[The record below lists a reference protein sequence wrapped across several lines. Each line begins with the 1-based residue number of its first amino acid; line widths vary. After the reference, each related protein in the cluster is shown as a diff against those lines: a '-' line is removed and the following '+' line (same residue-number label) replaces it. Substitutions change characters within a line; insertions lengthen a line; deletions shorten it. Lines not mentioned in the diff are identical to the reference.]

1 MKVNPTNVSILMSM
15 SANFYAEMSSISF
28 IKILV
33 TNVMQYKQPP
43 YSPYRGPYI
52 MSIEA

>member
-28 IKILV
+28 IKI

-43 YSPYRGPYI
+43 YSPYRGVQNTLK
-52 MSIEA
+52 